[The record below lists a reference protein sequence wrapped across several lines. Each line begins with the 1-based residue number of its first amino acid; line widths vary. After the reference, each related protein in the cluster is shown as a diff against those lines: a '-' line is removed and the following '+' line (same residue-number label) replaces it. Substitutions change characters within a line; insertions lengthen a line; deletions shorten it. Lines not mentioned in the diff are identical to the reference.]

1 MLEIPRQDVSC
12 KQGRIPHHE
21 ANTGGAPGYD
31 RIQRGIVDEFE
42 SLGQER
48 RNRVPLQAFK
58 WAEARQTIKLVK
70 ISA

>member
-1 MLEIPRQDVSC
+1 MLEILWQDVSC

-21 ANTGGAPGYD
+21 ANSAGAPGHD
-31 RIQRGIVDEFE
+31 QIQRRIVYEVE

-58 WAEARQTIKLVK
+58 WVRKTI
-70 ISA
+70 